1 MLAALM
7 RERNWYSKH
16 LSQILTTVIQSFC
29 RDAVTKTN
37 TVSDL
42 IQSLDAQ
49 GVTSHLT
56 FLFSAFFT
64 PSVNSAP
71 VNSFEKK
78 KKGGADKKKEVAE
91 VQEQFAVMS
100 STAQVPMMTAIMM
113 MLNVIFI
120 CSKSGP

>member
-1 MLAALM
+1 
-7 RERNWYSKH
+7 
-16 LSQILTTVIQSFC
+16 
-29 RDAVTKTN
+29 
-37 TVSDL
+37 VSDL

-49 GVTSHLT
+49 GVTSHLI

-71 VNSFEKK
+71 ANSFEKK
-78 KKGGADKKKEVAE
+78 KKGAADKNKEVAE

-100 STAQVPMMTAIMM
+100 STAQVPMMTAIMV
-113 MLNVIFI
+113 MLSVIFI